1 MSGRKL
7 IKVDKDLLS
16 PLLGSSGSSGA
27 SQKTKGTAVKRRPVI
42 RVNIDADAA
51 AASEAAARRLLV
63 GRDIYDDE
71 DEEEDVSQYLPATWI
86 SMLYAILIGVGLVL
100 AIYVF
105 IIAVREHSNADDV
118 TALIDSLTATSMI
131 LTTSINNLNTI
142 VVDIRNQLIIIESD
156 IGELQDNVTSL
167 GARIAN
173 ISCIGIKTVN
183 DAVATAA
190 LLIESGIAEFF
201 EVTTVNLT
209 NATVPGGLVLVN
221 GTRLQLLLAAQQ
233 VSLDTLQA
241 LVASINAALA
251 LLESLT
257 TRHIDA
263 QPPLLNNIQL
273 VGLCNA
279 SVSPGLA
286 PSTVVIDACGIQAN
300 IDQQFQAIF
309 AQFQVALAKI
319 AILQANITYMNTTIT
334 LIENIIAEVQ
344 SKGLFTVNY
353 RLPNATT
360 GTIELLAEDIYLNIT
375 GTHITNEGIRSIN
388 GIAKNNIT
396 LAAGSGIGITN
407 DAPSGTI
414 TVSNLNAAPTCQVQ
428 IQAFTANQQS
438 LPNQASGFFDAN
450 FQPGGITTTPPG
462 CYANASVTFRRIGYA
477 FPTSFIV
484 NTVCKP
490 EGRWILQ
497 FESFMV
503 VFAPTSTLSTFM
515 NLMIYLTQSNVPLSI
530 VPVFFWNM
538 IMYQP
543 SGFIGTSFQ
552 NIYTFP
558 DTPAQ
563 CYNVTWYVRNPGS
576 TIISA
581 NVLTTWTFTQI
592 D

>member
-1 MSGRKL
+1 MKKNLIVIDKKFPKDSIKRSGGGGGGTINRRYNATA
-7 IKVDKDLLS
+7 
-16 PLLGSSGSSGA
+16 PLGVYMRIGENGD
-27 SQKTKGTAVKRRPVI
+27 GDV
-42 RVNIDADAA
+42 
-51 AASEAAARRLLV
+51 E
-63 GRDIYDDE
+63 DE
-71 DEEEDVSQYLPATWI
+71 DDDDISPHLPGTWTSI
-86 SMLYAILIGVGLVL
+86 FYSLLITAGLVL

-105 IIAVREHSNADDV
+105 IIAVREHNNAEDV
-118 TALIDSLTATSMI
+118 TLLIDNLTATSMI
-131 LTTSINNLNTI
+131 LTTSINNLNNI
-142 VVDIRNQLIIIESD
+142 VVDIRGQLIIIEED
-156 IGELQDNVTSL
+156 IGELLGNITSL
-167 GARIAN
+167 GDRIAN

-183 DAVATAA
+183 DAVTTAA
-190 LLIESGIAEFF
+190 LLVESGIAEFF
-201 EVTTVNLT
+201 EVTTFNVT
-209 NATVPGGLVLVN
+209 NGTQVGGLILVN
-221 GTRLQLLLAAQQ
+221 GTRLQLLLEAQQ

-241 LVASINAALA
+241 LINSINAALA

-257 TRHIDA
+257 TRHIDT
-263 QPPLLNNIQL
+263 QPPLMNNIEF

-279 SVSPGLA
+279 SAYGV
-286 PSTVVIDACGIQAN
+286 PSNNSVVIDACGIQAN

-407 DAPSGTI
+407 DAPGGTI
-414 TVSNLNAAPTCQVQ
+414 TVSNLNAAPTCQ
-428 IQAFTANQQS
+428 IQMQSFTANQQS
-438 LPNQASGFFDAN
+438 LPNEASGFFDAN
-450 FQPGGITTTPPG
+450 FQPGGITTTPLG

-543 SGFIGTSFQ
+543 SGFIGTNFQ

-576 TIISA
+576 TIINA

>member
-7 IKVDKDLLS
+7 IKVDKDLL
-16 PLLGSSGSSGA
+16 LLPSGSSGSTGS
-27 SQKTKGTAVKRRPVI
+27 SQKTKGTAIKRRPVI
-42 RVNIDADAA
+42 RVNVDADVAA
-51 AASEAAARRLLV
+51 EAAATRLLV

-142 VVDIRNQLIIIESD
+142 VVDIRNQLIIIEND

-183 DAVATAA
+183 DAVTTAA

-414 TVSNLNAAPTCQVQ
+414 TVSNLNAAPTCQ
-428 IQAFTANQQS
+428 IQTVVMNLNSTIIINGGTGRNQ
-438 LPNQASGFFDAN
+438 FDAN
-450 FQPGGITTTPPG
+450 FQPGDITTMPPG
-462 CYANASVTFRRIGYA
+462 CYANASMTFRRIGYA
-477 FPTSFIV
+477 FPFILIV

-490 EGRWILQ
+490 PGRWVLNFEAYMHTINAGVFYVFTNMDIGLSTNTNPNSYTLLYWGLIQLAVDFGNVGVFTSSYTFLNTAAECFNVTVAVDNTPQLQ
-497 FESFMV
+497 FF
-503 VFAPTSTLSTFM
+503 TSS
-515 NLMIYLTQSNVPLSI
+515 LTK
-530 VPVFFWNM
+530 
-538 IMYQP
+538 
-543 SGFIGTSFQ
+543 
-552 NIYTFP
+552 
-558 DTPAQ
+558 
-563 CYNVTWYVRNPGS
+563 
-576 TIISA
+576 
-581 NVLTTWTFTQI
+581 WTFTQI